1 MKNKLKLTKIGLIM
15 GIWRAH
21 HSIGN
26 IAGSLIAGAFV
37 EDSWGLSFA
46 VPAAIIIGL
55 GLLLF
60 ILLVPDPR
68 AVGCPVPEHTAPIP
82 VSLQRL

>member
-1 MKNKLKLTKIGLIM
+1 M

-26 IAGSLIAGAFV
+26 ILGTVIASAFV
-37 EDSWGLSFA
+37 DISWGLSFA

-55 GLLLF
+55 GVLLF
-60 ILLVPDPR
+60 FFLVPDPR
-68 AVGCPVPEHTAPIP
+68 AVGCRVPDHSSGN
-82 VSLQRL
+82 VNK